1 MKKIIC
7 VVLCL
12 LLVCL
17 TAVPAMAAP
26 EAPEITLQPQ
36 NYHYLEYSVAC
47 YTVKASGS
55 NLSCTWYLEYE
66 GNTYNL
72 SDNTNAMEPWEGY
85 AGANYGG
92 SQLDENTF
100 MWFFGG
106 IESGLNGAQIWCV
119 IEDGHYDVTSD
130 RAIITIQ
137 GDAMPPE
144 ILEMPAALT
153 VNKGDSIDIRCLA
166 KAPEGTQLEYIWYET
181 TTGQLPDIR
190 AISPEETGDFLFV
203 NTETVGV
210 RYYVC
215 GITTSAGGRAYSSVV
230 PVTVIEAEPEE
241 TVLPTKPEETV
252 LPTEPEETVLPTE
265 PDATAPDATTPDVT
279 TPDASEAPVPTENA
293 VDISAPQP
301 KPAEEGFPWWGFA
314 LISLV
319 SIAAG
324 IGVAVLIMKKKK

>member
-7 VVLCL
+7 TVLCFL
-12 LLVCL
+12 LLCL

-36 NYHYLEYSVAC
+36 NYHYPEYSVAC
-47 YTVKASGS
+47 FTVKVSGS

-92 SQLDENTF
+92 SQLDDNTF

-119 IEDGHYDVTSD
+119 VEDGHYDVTSD
-130 RAIITIQ
+130 RAIITVQ

-203 NTETVGV
+203 STDTPGV

-230 PVTVIEAEPEE
+230 PVTVLDAEPVE
-241 TVLPTKPEETV
+241 TI
-252 LPTEPEETVLPTE
+252 LPTEPEETP
-265 PDATAPDATTPDVT
+265 PDATAPDATTP
-279 TPDASEAPVPTENA
+279 AISEAPVPTETA

-301 KPAEEGFPWWGFA
+301 EPAEEGFPWWGFA